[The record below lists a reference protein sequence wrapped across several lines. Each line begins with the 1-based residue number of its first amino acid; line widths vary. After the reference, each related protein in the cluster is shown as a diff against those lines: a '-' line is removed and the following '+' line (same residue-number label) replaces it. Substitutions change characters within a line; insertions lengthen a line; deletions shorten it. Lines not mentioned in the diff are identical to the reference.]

1 MTHTQKLDHLAQV
14 TTGWVARDLSSP
26 HGRLRDAL
34 INWRLAFPPSFT
46 TDSAGASTAR
56 LVIAPPGPAQP
67 DDALL
72 LHLTRAE
79 ADRLIGLL
87 HQDTTQR
94 LDDPARANEHLG
106 VSR

>member
-1 MTHTQKLDHLAQV
+1 MTNSQKLDHLAQV

-34 INWRLAFPPSFT
+34 VNWRQAFPPSFT

-56 LVIAPPGPAQP
+56 LVIAPPGPAHP
-67 DDALL
+67 EDAML

-87 HQDTTQR
+87 HQDTAQQ
-94 LDDPARANEHLG
+94 LDTPGSVPARLG
-106 VSR
+106 VGG